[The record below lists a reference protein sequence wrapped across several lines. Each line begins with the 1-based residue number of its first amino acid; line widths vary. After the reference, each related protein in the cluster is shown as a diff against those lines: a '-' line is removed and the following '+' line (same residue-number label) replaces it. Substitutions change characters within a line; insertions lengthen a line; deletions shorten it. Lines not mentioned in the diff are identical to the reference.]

1 LQAENSVTFRTERA
15 KSIRH
20 ANVATCAC
28 PRMESVD
35 FMGRIVGVDYG
46 QRRLGLAISD
56 VGRRIASP
64 AATLAA
70 SGNLQRDASRVLS
83 WAVEQHAVLVVVGLP
98 LNMDGTDSDQ
108 TRRTRAF
115 ADVLRASGSLPVELW
130 DERLSSFQAD
140 VYLAEAGVR
149 PSRRRRLRDA
159 LAAQVILQSY
169 LDAHRPAANSRDSS

>member
-1 LQAENSVTFRTERA
+1 VENSVTFRAERT
-15 KSIRH
+15 KSLRH
-20 ANVATCAC
+20 ADAATCA
-28 PRMESVD
+28 RLGISAAD
-35 FMGRIVGVDYG
+35 FMGRIVAIDYG

-64 AATLAA
+64 AATLPA
-70 SGNLQRDASRVLS
+70 SGNQQRDATSVLT
-83 WAVEQHAVLVVVGLP
+83 WAVEQHAVLLVVGLP

-115 ADVLRASGSLPVELW
+115 AEVLRASGSLPVELW

-169 LDAHRPAANSRDSS
+169 LDAHRPAADSPGAP